1 MAMASHRSRKTRIVL
16 GVTGSI
22 ACYKS
27 VELARFFMK
36 RGCDVRVVMTESA
49 TKFVAPLTFESLT
62 HNPVAVSFWN
72 ETQPGQIGH
81 IQLADWADVVVIAP
95 ATADCIAKMALG
107 MGESSL
113 LAVVLATK
121 APIVVAPAM
130 NVNMFEHPQTQD
142 NLQNLQARGVV
153 VVEPEA
159 GHLACGWKGKGRLAP
174 LREIYLHTMR
184 AIGPQDLIGKRVL
197 ISAGPT
203 REAIDPVRYI
213 SNRSS
218 GKMGLALANEAFRRG
233 ASVTLVHG
241 PLNTPVAVSHIVE
254 TIAVTSAAEMSYEIQ
269 SRAFDAVEYARPD
282 IIIMAAAVADYRPN
296 EVAPEKMKKSASGGG
311 ISLVCNE
318 DILLSLGTRRGSS
331 PKPFLAGF
339 AVETGT
345 PEQVIAEAQRKLGR
359 KSADMVVGNIA
370 HQAFDRSTNQVW
382 IVGKD
387 GSISHIATATKRRIA
402 RAILD
407 AIIKALGTHS
417 PEASREMH

>member
-1 MAMASHRSRKTRIVL
+1 MVTHRTRKTRIVL

-27 VELARFFMK
+27 IELARFFMK
-36 RGCDVRVVMTESA
+36 RGSDVRVVMTESA

-81 IQLADWADVVVIAP
+81 IQLADWADVIVIAP
-95 ATADCIAKMALG
+95 ATADCIAKMAVG

-121 APIVVAPAM
+121 APVVVAPAM
-130 NVNMFEHPQTQD
+130 NVHMFEHPQTQE
-142 NLQNLQARGVV
+142 NIQNLQGRGVI

-174 LREIYLHTMR
+174 LREIYLQAMR

-241 PLNTPVAVSHIVE
+241 PLNIPLAVSNQVE
-254 TIAVTSAAEMSYEIQ
+254 TVAVTSAEQMSHEIQ
-269 SRAFDAVEYARPD
+269 SRAFNAVEYARPD
-282 IIIMAAAVADYRPN
+282 IIIMAAAVADYRPS
-296 EVAPEKMKKSASGGG
+296 EVAPEKMKKSTSGAG

-318 DILLSLGTRRGSS
+318 DILLSLGSRRGAS
-331 PKPFLAGF
+331 PRPFLVGF

-345 PEQVIAEAQRKLGR
+345 PEQVIAEAQRKRER
-359 KSADMVVGNIA
+359 KSADIIVGNRA
-370 HQAFDRSTNQVW
+370 HDAFDRDTNQVW
-382 IVGKD
+382 IVSKD
-387 GSISHIATATKRRIA
+387 DSVSHIDTAKKGRIA
-402 RAILD
+402 RAIVDSIMKTLAAD
-407 AIIKALGTHS
+407 S
-417 PEASREMH
+417 RQASREMH